1 MVYAGRTGIK
11 SIFVSP
17 NSYSKLNIQVGDA
30 YFTQGVRGLNRFY
43 WHQTFTL
50 KIVKKRG
57 VRMFVIF
64 AGRTV
69 VKLILLSSK
78 FTLTQCRSNV

>member
-17 NSYSKLNIQVGDA
+17 NSYSKLNVQVGDA

-57 VRMFVIF
+57 VCLWFLQGARWLNWFYWHQSF
-64 AGRTV
+64 H
-69 VKLILLSSK
+69 
-78 FTLTQCRSNV
+78 